1 MRRRNYGR
9 VYALKLMFSLCA
21 IGQDK
26 GPATMMMIIIVIYG
40 KGGVVCAVV
49 VLSRSLS
56 R

>member
-26 GPATMMMIIIVIYG
+26 GPATMMMIIIG